1 MLAKSFSLF
10 IYYQKG
16 PIVGPGTSLT
26 EGAYES
32 ELGVIPASR
41 AAPACLSPSCASD
54 DAVASGDYSSNSNDS
69 TVSNR

>member
-1 MLAKSFSLF
+1 M
-10 IYYQKG
+10 
-16 PIVGPGTSLT
+16 GPGTSLT